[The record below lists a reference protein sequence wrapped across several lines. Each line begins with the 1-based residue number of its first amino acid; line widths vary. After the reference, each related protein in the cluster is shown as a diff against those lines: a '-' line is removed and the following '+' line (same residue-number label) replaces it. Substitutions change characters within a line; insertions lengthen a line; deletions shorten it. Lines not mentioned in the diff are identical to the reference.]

1 MCGSILSFGI
11 GFPMDEDIH
20 DDQVD
25 YIRMIKIFKTQLL
38 FGTDFK
44 SEDESQETKDQ

>member
-1 MCGSILSFGI
+1 
-11 GFPMDEDIH
+11 MDEDIH

-25 YIRMIKIFKTQLL
+25 YIRMIKIFKTQLS

-44 SEDESQETKDQ
+44 SENESQDQRSMTSI